1 MKIEFTKEELLMMEA
16 IDLQMLDIE
25 EGLSAESFS
34 TNAYVV
40 RRRY

>member
-25 EGLSAESFS
+25 ESVSTDFIS
-34 TNAYVV
+34 TNKYVV